1 MLRRLGS
8 RPQTLRESAPLVK
21 ALKSVVT
28 SCVCHAKSLWE
39 LVSRRYGAQHRKDA
53 DDYKST
59 SFLKGYTLREC
70 SVTVLPHAWAP
81 SLVGRRH
88 EDAAAEEVGV
98 ADAVRDRSRAHA
110 VLASAAA
117 KCDPPSAGW
126 NSLNAAGLL
135 LPPALLLLQQQ
146 EAPRSASKTG

>member
-1 MLRRLGS
+1 M
-8 RPQTLRESAPLVK
+8 
-21 ALKSVVT
+21 
-28 SCVCHAKSLWE
+28 
-39 LVSRRYGAQHRKDA
+39 SRRYGAQHRKDA

-59 SFLKGYTLREC
+59 SSLKGYTLREC

-88 EDAAAEEVGV
+88 EDAAAEEAGV

-126 NSLNAAGLL
+126 NSPAWVGSVVVGQLETTHQRRAARSQHQLL
-135 LPPALLLLQQQ
+135 SVTA
-146 EAPRSASKTG
+146 